1 VWRDRAGLEAR
12 GAGRAARARA
22 RLSSLALAV
31 GLAWALGAP
40 GLALAA
46 PSPSERAL
54 AESLFLDGQKLLKK
68 GEVALACRK
77 LEESYKLDPVGGTLL
92 NLATCHERE
101 GRVATAWAEFKS
113 ALELARQARR
123 PDRMKLAQKEI
134 ERLEPLVPRLT
145 ITMAE
150 EQRPKGLVVSVDGS
164 ELGAGSLGSALPLDP
179 GPHRVAAVAPGFV
192 RHEESVELTRGSSK
206 TLALPPLSPI
216 PVEKPSGPP
225 PPPEGTWRWPA
236 GLAALGLGV
245 VGLGVG
251 AGLGGAALDKG
262 SAMRAGCTAGLCDAA
277 GYAAWQD
284 GRALATGA
292 NIAITAGFVVL
303 GAGVV
308 LVSIAPRD
316 AAPWSRPRGAAKS
329 PRREPRAVATL
340 APGLGGGTLELRW

>member
-1 VWRDRAGLEAR
+1 MVA
-12 GAGRAARARA
+12 
-22 RLSSLALAV
+22 SLLAS
-31 GLAWALGAP
+31 LGST
-40 GLALAA
+40 ALAA
-46 PSPSERAL
+46 PTPSERAL
-54 AESLFLDGQKLLKK
+54 AESLFVDGQRLLKK
-68 GEVALACRK
+68 GDVALACRK

-134 ERLEPLVPRLT
+134 ERLELMVPRLT

-164 ELGAGSLGSALPLDP
+164 ELGPGSLGSALPLDP

-192 RHEESVELTRGSSK
+192 RYEESVELARGSSK
-206 TLALPPLSPI
+206 TLALPPLSPV
-216 PVEKPSGPP
+216 PPDKPSAPP
-225 PPPEGTWRWPA
+225 PPPAGGWRWPV

-262 SAMRAGCTAGLCDAA
+262 AAMRAGCTAGVCDAA
-277 GYAAWQD
+277 GFSAWQD
-284 GRALATGA
+284 GRSLATGA
-292 NIAITAGFVVL
+292 NVAITAGFVVL

-308 LVSIAPRD
+308 LVSIAPRE
-316 AAPWSRPRGAAKS
+316 AAPWRAQPAASKRT
-329 PRREPRAVATL
+329 PAPAPLRATL
-340 APGLGGGTLELRW
+340 APGLGGGSLELRW